1 MLRAGECIT
10 GRQFKRMYHVSLIA
24 SNCYNISIL
33 IDNSVKNRDNLK
45 NVLQSVYTNK
55 EAVDDE
61 LVEVT
66 IFFIKPSNTAIYR
79 HRVYIERRHCLDC
92 KPHKCLESSLS
103 RVVPIIYFALIR
115 DSQRL
120 P

>member
-10 GRQFKRMYHVSLIA
+10 GRQFKRMYHVSLIV
-24 SNCYNISIL
+24 SNRYNISIL

-66 IFFIKPSNTAIYR
+66 IFLIKPPLILL
-79 HRVYIERRHCLDC
+79 YIGT
-92 KPHKCLESSLS
+92 ESLLKEGIVSIVNLTN
-103 RVVPIIYFALIR
+103 ALKAH
-115 DSQRL
+115 L
-120 P
+120 PELFL